1 MENEIKVGDWIR
13 TNWGHIGKLKRIE
26 LDKND
31 KSLKWY
37 VFDHKEFEINIIK
50 EEYINKPYIVKHS
63 PNLKDVIQKDDFVNG
78 DRVVSIDY
86 TEDENGNYVDVL
98 GIMEIDDDYA
108 YPIELRVI
116 NIREVVTKEQFES
129 ISYKVKQEEN

>member
-13 TNWGHIGKLKRIE
+13 TKAGHIGKVLDITNVTGQKRIKYLIKWNISE
-26 LDKND
+26 AYYIT
-31 KSLKWY
+31 SL
-37 VFDHKEFEINIIK
+37 N
-50 EEYINKPYIVKHS
+50 IVKHS
-63 PNLKDVIQKDDFVNG
+63 LNLIDIIQKDDFVNG
-78 DRVVSIDY
+78 DRVVAVDY
-86 TEDENGNYVDVL
+86 TEDENGNYIDVL

-129 ISYKVKQEEN
+129 ISYKVERKDKSNE

>member
-31 KSLKWY
+31 SGLKWY

-63 PNLKDVIQKDDFVNG
+63 SNLIDLIQCGDYVNG
-78 DRVVSIDY
+78 EKVTNIKEWNSSKDGYFRYAVTCYYEIIRA
-86 TEDENGNYVDVL
+86 DE
-98 GIMEIDDDYA
+98 IKTI
-108 YPIELRVI
+108 
-116 NIREVVTKEQFES
+116 VTKEQFES
-129 ISYKVKQEEN
+129 ISYKVERKD

>member
-31 KSLKWY
+31 SGLKWY

-63 PNLKDVIQKDDFVNG
+63 SNLIDLIQCGDYVNG
-78 DRVVSIDY
+78 HKVIKPKQSITY
-86 TEDENGNYVDVL
+86 ASVEVENS
-98 GIMEIDDDYA
+98 IAKIEIIPEKD
-108 YPIELRVI
+108 IK
-116 NIREVVTKEQFES
+116 EVVTKEMMES
-129 ISYKVKQEEN
+129 ISYKVTKM